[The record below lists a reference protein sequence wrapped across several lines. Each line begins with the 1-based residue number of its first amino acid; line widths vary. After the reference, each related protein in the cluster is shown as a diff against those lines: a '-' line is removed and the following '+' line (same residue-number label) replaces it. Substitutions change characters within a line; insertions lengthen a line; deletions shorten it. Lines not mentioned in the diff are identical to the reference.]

1 MASIVVEGDYVLAF
15 HGFHGLNRC
24 GHNLFNV
31 IGLVSYSHNLL
42 TTGLRDTGPSTGS
55 GTPNLYKG
63 KRTLSL
69 SKGRSLSGLRVQ
81 IYAFLP
87 NETEFDQ
94 KSLFLCHKNR
104 LTMNETDLSPITTF
118 IFDFDGVMTDGTVFC
133 DFEGHPLRATN
144 VKDGYAIQLATKL
157 GYNVAV
163 ISGAVCPST
172 IVRMNSLGVT
182 DVFTGIPDKVL
193 KLKEYMNEKG
203 LKPEE
208 IVFMGDDIP
217 DLNVMKEVGLPACPA
232 DAVPEVKAIS
242 KFISERPGGKGAVRD
257 LIERTL
263 KVQGKWMTA
272 EAYSW

>member
-1 MASIVVEGDYVLAF
+1 M
-15 HGFHGLNRC
+15 
-24 GHNLFNV
+24 
-31 IGLVSYSHNLL
+31 
-42 TTGLRDTGPSTGS
+42 
-55 GTPNLYKG
+55 
-63 KRTLSL
+63 
-69 SKGRSLSGLRVQ
+69 
-81 IYAFLP
+81 
-87 NETEFDQ
+87 TEIE
-94 KSLFLCHKNR
+94 SLFSN
-104 LTMNETDLSPITTF
+104 ITTF

-144 VKDGYAIQLATKL
+144 VKDGYALQLASKL

-172 IVRMNSLGVT
+172 IVRMNSLGMT
-182 DVFTGIPDKVL
+182 DVFTGIPNKVL
-193 KLKEYMNEKG
+193 KLNEYIEEKG

-217 DLNVMKEVGLPACPA
+217 DLRVMQCVGLPACPA
-232 DAVPEVKAIS
+232 DAVPEVQKIS

-257 LIERTL
+257 LIEQTL